1 MVVPPWQVFNGVWGR
16 VAVGSSVLNWNFPS
30 LRWKLDGLQCLISE
44 AFILNSR
51 LERQYS
57 VINLCIKKKN
67 SISAYY
73 VNYLCVI
80 SASRAPTL
88 CWVSRIQDEPSHC
101 EASGGPQSGCPFTV
115 SSGQTSVTTL
125 LPLCPHTRTYIP
137 SSCIYLRL
145 VCSITQVVA
154 NKMEL
159 VIILNVV
166 YLWNQW
172 CFFSSISKMN
182 VNC

>member
-88 CWVSRIQDEPSHC
+88 SAGWVGYKTSPAIVRPVEGHNRAAPLLSAQDKLQWPPCYHF
-101 EASGGPQSGCPFTV
+101 APTHV
-115 SSGQTSVTTL
+115 HTY
-125 LPLCPHTRTYIP
+125 PHLVYI
-137 SSCIYLRL
+137 CALF
-145 VCSITQVVA
+145 VA
-154 NKMEL
+154 LHKL
-159 VIILNVV
+159 SPTK
-166 YLWNQW
+166 WN
-172 CFFSSISKMN
+172 
-182 VNC
+182 